1 MAFRILLIDNY
12 DSYTYSLHHLIATAC
27 GAEPLTIPNDAFA
40 SWAEVRSALP
50 PFDAVVISPGPG
62 HPDTPGDFGVCG
74 EAIGS
79 GLPIFG
85 VCLGHQ
91 GIALAFGG
99 RVVRGAEPMHGRVS
113 VVQRV
118 GPSTLLA
125 DLPESFEAVRYHSL
139 VAEEASLPACLRVT
153 ARSLDGTV
161 QALEHTSLPVY
172 GVQFH
177 PESVS
182 TQHGLQMMVNFL
194 RAAGFVQGGVQ
205 VTLPRTVCTGEARAA
220 APSARAPSPQQMPE
234 CRPLD
239 SGCGCGDPEVC
250 AAVHAAAAPQSPQP
264 PQPLQPVLLLCDLPL
279 RGLESPAVFAEL
291 YGAAGVSFW
300 LDSSTCATDADHAG
314 GAAPCVP
321 ARARWSYMG
330 KHGGPHASLLRCA
343 AGSCR
348 QYDAHG
354 RARGAPVPAAEALA
368 LMRAQLAGWAGATP
382 VVWSQAAAPVA
393 AAEAEAAGAPAA
405 MGAEAPSVAAALT
418 VPFRGGY
425 VGFFGYEA
433 WRWLGPASTASEL
446 SAARAAAA
454 AAAAA
459 GGAAAEGRADG
470 EAVDEAAFLFADRL
484 LAFDHQEQRL
494 YLLCLCEARG
504 ESRRLGEEWMLAT
517 AHGLEQLRLAP
528 PPAAAPFAPAVVPSA
543 PATTRSGA
551 AAPTAAVAAAASSHP
566 PAAASGLGLLA
577 GFEPARGESRY
588 LEDICAVF
596 EALRRGD
603 SYEVCLTTQ
612 MRRAAPPP
620 PPLALYCTLRRVN
633 PAPYAAYLR
642 LDPRRRPAARGDA
655 ADELGEGGYA
665 VCCSSPE
672 RFLRLKPDGAIESK
686 PIKGTAARG
695 STADE
700 DAAARDAL
708 HASEKDRAEN
718 LMIVDLIRNDLGRV
732 CEVGSVVVP
741 SLMNIESFASVH
753 QLVSTVCGQ
762 LAPEHDALD
771 AVAAAFPPGSMTGA
785 PKVRTMRIID
795 ELEQAAPRGVYSGA
809 LGFISVD
816 GTTDL
821 NVVIRT
827 AVVSPSGVSL
837 GAGGAVV
844 TMSDG
849 PAEWQEVLLKARPVM
864 KAVAACAAAYGS

>member
-1 MAFRILLIDNY
+1 
-12 DSYTYSLHHLIATAC
+12 
-27 GAEPLTIPNDAFA
+27 
-40 SWAEVRSALP
+40 
-50 PFDAVVISPGPG
+50 
-62 HPDTPGDFGVCG
+62 
-74 EAIGS
+74 
-79 GLPIFG
+79 
-85 VCLGHQ
+85 
-91 GIALAFGG
+91 
-99 RVVRGAEPMHGRVS
+99 
-113 VVQRV
+113 
-118 GPSTLLA
+118 
-125 DLPESFEAVRYHSL
+125 
-139 VAEEASLPACLRVT
+139 
-153 ARSLDGTV
+153 
-161 QALEHTSLPVY
+161 
-172 GVQFH
+172 
-177 PESVS
+177 
-182 TQHGLQMMVNFL
+182 
-194 RAAGFVQGGVQ
+194 
-205 VTLPRTVCTGEARAA
+205 
-220 APSARAPSPQQMPE
+220 
-234 CRPLD
+234 
-239 SGCGCGDPEVC
+239 
-250 AAVHAAAAPQSPQP
+250 
-264 PQPLQPVLLLCDLPL
+264 
-279 RGLESPAVFAEL
+279 
-291 YGAAGVSFW
+291 
-300 LDSSTCATDADHAG
+300 
-314 GAAPCVP
+314 
-321 ARARWSYMG
+321 
-330 KHGGPHASLLRCA
+330 
-343 AGSCR
+343 
-348 QYDAHG
+348 
-354 RARGAPVPAAEALA
+354 
-368 LMRAQLAGWAGATP
+368 
-382 VVWSQAAAPVA
+382 
-393 AAEAEAAGAPAA
+393 
-405 MGAEAPSVAAALT
+405 
-418 VPFRGGY
+418 
-425 VGFFGYEA
+425 
-433 WRWLGPASTASEL
+433 
-446 SAARAAAA
+446 
-454 AAAAA
+454 
-459 GGAAAEGRADG
+459 
-470 EAVDEAAFLFADRL
+470 
-484 LAFDHQEQRL
+484 
-494 YLLCLCEARG
+494 
-504 ESRRLGEEWMLAT
+504 MLAT

-528 PPAAAPFAPAVVPSA
+528 PPAAAPFAPAAVPSA
-543 PATTRSGA
+543 PATTPSGA

-655 ADELGEGGYA
+655 AADTDAADADAADELGEGGFA

-672 RFLRLKPDGAIESK
+672 RFLRLTADGAIESK

-695 STADE
+695 ATADE

-708 HASEKDRAEN
+708 RASEKDRAEN